1 MLNDGCILTQEAVMH
16 RFILALTVGIFAS
29 IGLPQKARSYDIDCA
44 IMLCMAGGFPPS
56 AVCARAYRTMIRR
69 ITPWPSLPPFGVCT
83 YAKAPASLSEQG
95 GTADLDISEPEFA
108 WLRKTRILWW
118 YGDHY
123 NGRDGPGWS
132 WSLRSCDGENRSCRL
147 LSQGHGV
154 DMPWP
159 SSFRSEN
166 GQEIST
172 FGPGTFGVRRAVM
185 IEYGDFEGILD
196 HSNWYSY

>member
-1 MLNDGCILTQEAVMH
+1 ML
-16 RFILALTVGIFAS
+16 RFILALTVSTFVGIGF
-29 IGLPQKARSYDIDCA
+29 PHKARAYDIDCA

-56 AVCARAYRTMIRR
+56 AVCTRAYRTMIRR
-69 ITPWPSLPPFGVCT
+69 ITPWPSLPPFGICT
-83 YAKAPASLSEQG
+83 YAKAPVSLGGPG

-132 WSLRSCDGENRSCRL
+132 WSLRSCDGENRNCRYI
-147 LSQGHGV
+147 SRGHSV

-166 GQEIST
+166 GQEIPTLGS
-172 FGPGTFGVRRAVM
+172 GKLGLVRAVM
-185 IEYGDFEGILD
+185 VEYGDYEGAMD
-196 HSNWYSY
+196 HSNWFFY